1 MTTDKVH
8 DFEREELKQHLTFAA
23 YESFFI
29 FNGEYY
35 TQIDDVAMESPLG
48 PTLANTVLCHFEQKW
63 LLECPVEFLPNVY
76 KRYADDIVVTF
87 NSDL

>member
-1 MTTDKVH
+1 MASLVVESLFTNIPLEETIDNIINDLFLTTDKVH
-8 DFEREELKQHLTFAA
+8 DFEREELKQHLIFAA

-48 PTLANTVLCHFEQKW
+48 PTLFCVISNKNDF
-63 LLECPVEFLPNVY
+63 
-76 KRYADDIVVTF
+76 
-87 NSDL
+87 